1 LGFSAIIASVVTNRP
16 ATEAA
21 FYLDSRT
28 TLVGSMMPAF
38 TMSTYSPLCAS
49 KPRLRSFESS
59 SLPTTTDPSVPAFSA
74 TCRTGYC
81 NARLTMCSDLSHLAS
96 APLSALTNQAM
107 LGLRRRRRK
116 LADVPAQRYPHP
128 NMDKNDVFSG
138 RREREPARIF
148 RGSKPDIRARAF
160 IMRDPLPAPA
170 GRGSFYV
177 LS

>member
-1 LGFSAIIASVVTNRP
+1 MTKGCKSDFEGTFSGTCGNDGDAPITAVPGAPAMGMTRP
-16 ATEAA
+16 AAT
-21 FYLDSRT
+21 FCT
-28 TLVGSMMPAF
+28 
-38 TMSTYSPLCAS
+38 
-49 KPRLRSFESS
+49 RL
-59 SLPTTTDPSVPAFSA
+59 
-74 TCRTGYC
+74 
-81 NARLTMCSDLSHLAS
+81 S

-138 RREREPARIF
+138 RREREPAPTF
-148 RGSKPDIRARAF
+148 RGSKPDIRARPF

-170 GRGSFYV
+170 GSGSFSV